1 VLPGLYVVMAFL
13 VMVDLLFVKPRFTWP
28 GLIIVLTG
36 VPVYFFWHISRN
48 RSAMEKLKA
57 RIFTTWCWT
66 GCGLS
71 TAFWATVSI
80 LGSLLSGKGRLQH
93 YCMRRWSKDN
103 LWLSRA
109 HVEIEGLENI
119 NPSSPQIFVA
129 NHSGL
134 HDILSLAAHLPIQ
147 FRWIAKKSLFRVPF
161 MGWHM
166 RRSGYIAIDRENPR
180 DAAKSIMEAA
190 KEIQSGVNAVA
201 FPEGT
206 RSRTGH
212 LGKFHSGAFSLALRT
227 GVPLV
232 PVTLDGSYR
241 VIVPKT
247 LQVNPGVIIRI
258 KIDRPIEL
266 SSYVKGEKHQLM
278 EGVYQIMSRNLDEL
292 QRKRRPN
299 EEQQD
304 PIFRWIHRQN
314 PEPNE

>member
-1 VLPGLYVVMAFL
+1 
-13 VMVDLLFVKPRFTWP
+13 
-28 GLIIVLTG
+28 
-36 VPVYFFWHISRN
+36 
-48 RSAMEKLKA
+48 MERIKS
-57 RIFTTWCWT
+57 RIFTIWCWT

-80 LGSLLSGKGRLQH
+80 LGSLVSGKGRLQH

-109 HVEIEGLENI
+109 RVEIEGMGNI
-119 NPSSPQIFVA
+119 DLNRPQIFVA

-180 DAAKSIMEAA
+180 DAAKSIIEAA
-190 KEIQSGVNAVA
+190 REIQNGVNAIA

-206 RSRTGH
+206 RSRTGE

-232 PVTLDGSYR
+232 PITLDGSYR

-247 LQVNPGVIIRI
+247 LQVNPGAIIRI
-258 KIDRPIEL
+258 KIDRPIDL
-266 SSYVKGEKHQLM
+266 SSYSKGEKHRLM
-278 EGVYQIMSRNLDEL
+278 EDIFRIMNRNLEEL
-292 QRKRRPN
+292 RRKSQPG
-299 EEQQD
+299 EEMRD
-304 PIFRWIHRQN
+304 TVFRWIHGKN
-314 PEPNE
+314 G